1 MTENDKNVVH
11 VVVDPREED
20 EGDDQLAD
28 GPP

>member
-11 VVVDPREED
+11 VVVDPREDD
-20 EGDDQLAD
+20 EGDQVAD